1 MIKKCQEPFLR
12 TSHLDFHLTTLKKVI
27 NYTVDMIKKKKI
39 AYISEEEEMPTDKL
53 KKFKKKLKEC
63 QKEKEEYLT
72 QAQRARADLINYRRR
87 QELVLEELRK
97 YGQSNLIL
105 EILSVLD
112 SLTIGSEKDKGLEII
127 KEQLECVLKKYG
139 LKEIK
144 SVGEI
149 FNPEIHDA
157 IEEVESDNEKGVII
171 EEIQKGYMIGE
182 KLLRPSK
189 VKVAK

>member
-1 MIKKCQEPFLR
+1 
-12 TSHLDFHLTTLKKVI
+12 VI

-105 EILSVLD
+105 EILPVLD

-127 KEQLECVLKKYG
+127 KEQLKNILKKYG
-139 LKEIK
+139 LREIK

-149 FNPEIHDA
+149 FNPEIHEA
-157 IEEVESDNEKGVII
+157 IEEVESDNEKGVIT